1 MSAKEK
7 SGRNDSHRS
16 GTLDLI
22 VWQGI
27 RYRLATANWARP
39 EMDDLA
45 VLTRVTK
52 VY

>member
-1 MSAKEK
+1 MQVRP
-7 SGRNDSHRS
+7 SGSLKVLYVPGPASRANHRP
-16 GTLDLI
+16 I
-22 VWQGI
+22 H
-27 RYRLATANWARP
+27 YKLATANWARP